1 MLLFF
6 KVGALPLAGMR
17 PFLRGSFDQIFR
29 AGVQA
34 LNRVDRQGDK
44 PVFEESSHR
53 HAKVA

>member
-6 KVGALPLAGMR
+6 KVGALPRAGMR

-34 LNRVDRQGDK
+34 LNRADRHGDN

>member
-29 AGVQA
+29 AGVQT
-34 LNRVDRQGDK
+34 LNRVDRQGDN
-44 PVFEESSHR
+44 PVVEESSHR
-53 HAKVA
+53 QAKVA